1 MKKITSLTLAALTAG
16 LALGGCG
23 LTKDD
28 DDSSSDKGKSS
39 DYKDIIENYF
49 DTVDNGDIEKAL
61 KLMYP
66 DDLAKMLEKYGDFDT
81 NEEFQELMN
90 KDIEV
95 LEIKKENDFPDESIK
110 EFSTYLGQVKY
121 PLDIMEEYGLSNF
134 DELNSLSDEKREEI
148 QKKYKELNKDDS
160 TSPYDIDE
168 AYLVYVKY
176 KVDDDEK
183 DAEMLVYHVGDEGWK
198 VDESMWKYIN
208 KSKKASS
215 NSWASTLGKGYASAL
230 CDIENRDAADVSGT
244 YIICSDSSKNVNVPS
259 DIDMDK
265 LDEYLKNY
273 FDKKDDFDYFVVIED
288 GCTVFSAL
296 NSKNKE
302 GKVGTFPANSIPVKK
317 DDHISSDSSDDKEY
331 SLDELYDMAV
341 ELVK

>member
-16 LALGGCG
+16 IALGGCG

-49 DTVDNGDIEKAL
+49 DTGDNGDIEKAL

-66 DDLAKMLEKYGDFDT
+66 DDLAKMLEKFGDFDT

-110 EFSTYLGQVKY
+110 QFSTYLGQVKY
-121 PLDIMEEYGLSNF
+121 SLDILEEYGLSNL
-134 DELNSLSDEKREEI
+134 DELNSLNDEKREEI

-198 VDESMWKYIN
+198 VDESMWKYIK
-208 KSKKASS
+208 KSQKTKLDTAASS
-215 NSWASTLGKGYASAL
+215 LQKAYLSAL
-230 CDIENRDAADVSGT
+230 TDIENKDDANVSGT
-244 YIICSDSSKNVNVPS
+244 YIICSDSSKNVNVPDDL
-259 DIDMDK
+259 DINK
-265 LDEYLKNY
+265 LDEYAENY
-273 FDKKDDFDYFVVIED
+273 FDKKDDFDYFIFIED
-288 GCTVFSAL
+288 GYASFAAAAEKGES
-296 NSKNKE
+296 S
-302 GKVGTFPANSIPVKK
+302 KVGTYPANSIPVKE

>member
-66 DDLAKMLEKYGDFDT
+66 DDLAKMLEKFGDFDT

-95 LEIKKENDFPDESIK
+95 LEIKKENDFPDESIT
-110 EFSTYLGQVKY
+110 EFSDYLGKMKY
-121 PLDIMEEYGLSNF
+121 PLDLMAEYGLKSMDDIQGMDEEKLKEMQDKYSEMEENF
-134 DELNSLSDEKREEI
+134 K
-148 QKKYKELNKDDS
+148 
-160 TSPYDIDE
+160 SPYNIDD
-168 AYLVYVKY
+168 AYLVNVKY
-176 KVDDDEK
+176 KVNDDEK
-183 DAEMLVYHVGDEGWK
+183 NSEMLIYYVDGEGWK

-215 NSWASTLGKGYASAL
+215 NSSASTLGKGYASAL

-244 YIICSDSSKNVNVPS
+244 YIICSDSSKNVNVPDDL
-259 DIDMDK
+259 DIDK
-265 LDEYLKNY
+265 LDEYAENY

-302 GKVGTFPANSIPVKK
+302 GKVGTFPANSIPVKE